1 MELILAIAGAGPM
14 GFFAS
19 RGLALYLAAWAI
31 VFPVQTVVVFSDGHG
46 EFSYWVVN
54 AAILAGGVGLN
65 RLGARLRRQ
74 RLAITSTSAGPPAD
88 R

>member
-1 MELILAIAGAGPM
+1 MELILAIAGAGPL

-31 VFPVQTVVVFSDGHG
+31 VFPLQTVVVFSDGHG
-46 EFSYWVVN
+46 DASYWVVN

-65 RLGARLRRQ
+65 RLGARLRR
-74 RLAITSTSAGPPAD
+74 RAS